1 MENWHSGLVLGG
13 EVTTKVKHTQ
23 VLEGDGMF
31 CVLSAV
37 VAA

>member
-1 MENWHSGLVLGG
+1 MENWHPGLVLGG
-13 EVTTKVKHTQ
+13 GVTTKVKHTE

-31 CVLSAV
+31 CILIAV